1 MTERFKLDGPAEAA
15 LSRVQNT
22 ELSPMEEAL
31 FKSWTKANGIKK
43 PDNVDDHMDYRGLY
57 KETGGKVLPWS
68 QLERISTL
76 RNAESR
82 IVQTLS
88 DRVMDRTRADEQ
100 KAEAGAQKNATKPS
114 KSL

>member
-1 MTERFKLDGPAEAA
+1 MERFKLDGPADAA
-15 LSRVQNT
+15 LNRVQDT

-31 FKSWTKANGIKK
+31 FKSWTKANGIEK

-82 IVQTLS
+82 LVKTLS
-88 DRVMDRTRADEQ
+88 ERALDRAHSDQQ
-100 KAEAGAQKNATKPS
+100 KAQAKAKANAPKPPS
-114 KSL
+114 SE